1 MKIPLY
7 QLDAFSRVPFGG
19 NPAAVCPL
27 ERWLPDET
35 LQAIA
40 AENNLAE
47 TAFFVRENG
56 TYRLRW
62 FTPVVEMPLCGH
74 ATLATGH
81 VILNLLE
88 PGRERVRFETLS
100 GPVEVSRD
108 GERLSMDFPALPL
121 KRQLDPD
128 LVAAAIGV
136 RPQRSGRPIA
146 GWRCSPI
153 LHKCGELR
161 PDIGQIA
168 GLPFKSLIVTARGF
182 DGDCDFVS
190 RFFAPQ
196 LGIPEDPVTG
206 SAHCVLTPYW
216 SSARKGVALR
226 APARRAAASCG
237 SRSRRTRAPPATACS
252 SSRVRSRFPK
262 RFSAPRRGRAETTT
276 FRHWYSKRGATKRRC
291 VAAPY
296 GKARR
301 PLLFD
306 HGLGRRLCRDRR
318 PEGNSSFPATLR
330 LPRATSWPRRD
341 CIAWVSLR
349 TSSQALHILS

>member
-121 KRQLDPD
+121 KRELDPD

-136 RPQRSGRPIA
+136 RPQALWEADRGMALLADPAQVR
-146 GWRCSPI
+146 
-153 LHKCGELR
+153 ELR

-168 GLPFKSLIVTARGF
+168 ELPFKSLIVTARGF

-216 SSARKGVALR
+216 SSVLGKASLFARQLSPRGGELWVEDRGA
-226 APARRAAASCG
+226 
-237 SRSRRTRAPPATACS
+237 
-252 SSRVRSRFPK
+252 RVRLS
-262 RFSAPRRGRAETTT
+262 GD
-276 FRHWYSKRGATKRRC
+276 C
-291 VAAPY
+291 V
-296 GKARR
+296 
-301 PLLFD
+301 LVI
-306 HGLGRRLCRDRR
+306 
-318 PEGNSSFPATLR
+318 EGSFAVP
-330 LPRATSWPRRD
+330 
-341 CIAWVSLR
+341 
-349 TSSQALHILS
+349 